1 MLEISK
7 WEADHSKRYI
17 KVNKLEPIIEQYI
30 FGCEFE
36 FYLYDNNNYENIK
49 EELFEIS
56 NVDLL
61 TNDVTVP
68 VCKDSSECMHLKPD
82 ISLKDNG
89 LEISIPKSGYN
100 QLIQYIK
107 DINNLIDKYGY
118 TNNDTG
124 FHIHISTY
132 KKSGVNINFFKFAL
146 LCNKNKLLY
155 SWQQRNGYCLN
166 VMDIINCN
174 NKKQSKKIKNRKANG
189 DKIWNLE
196 LISSNRVEIRTIGGI
211 DYHKNNN
218 KILLELEQFKNI
230 FQETLSKDTDEYI
243 NLEKLH
249 LEKINNA
256 TPEIKIEFMK
266 MIEPKD

>member
-1 MLEISK
+1 MEYILEK
-7 WEADHSKRYI
+7 DNSKRY
-17 KVNKLEPIIEQYI
+17 VKLNRLKFVVEEHI

-49 EELFEIS
+49 KELFEIS
-56 NVDLL
+56 DVDLL

-68 VCKDSSECMHLKPD
+68 VCKDSSECMQLKPD

-107 DINNLIDKYGY
+107 DISSLIDKYGY

-132 KKSGVNINFFKFAL
+132 EKSGINIDFFKFAL
-146 LCNKNKLLY
+146 LCNKNNLLY
-155 SWQQRNGYCLN
+155 SWLQRNEYCLN

-174 NKKQSKKIKNRKANG
+174 NKQ
-189 DKIWNLE
+189 
-196 LISSNRVEIRTIGGI
+196 
-211 DYHKNNN
+211 
-218 KILLELEQFKNI
+218 ILLELEQFKNI
-230 FQETLSKDTDEYI
+230 FKQTLAQNTTEYI

-256 TPEIKIEFMK
+256 TSEIKIEFMK
-266 MIEPKD
+266 MIKPKD